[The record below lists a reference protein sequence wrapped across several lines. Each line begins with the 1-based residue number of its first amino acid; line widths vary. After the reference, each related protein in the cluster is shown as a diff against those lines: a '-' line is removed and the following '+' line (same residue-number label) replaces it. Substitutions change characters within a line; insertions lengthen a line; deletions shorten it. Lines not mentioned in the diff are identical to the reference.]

1 MPHIPG
7 AKFPYEGQPPGGLS
21 RARSAAMRRSNL
33 LGPGHL
39 TGTEGANSGFAL
51 AYFGAREQVP

>member
-1 MPHIPG
+1 M
-7 AKFPYEGQPPGGLS
+7 KDSLRRGLS
-21 RARSAAMRRSNL
+21 RARSSAMRRSNL